1 MGDVVRRSVGAMA
14 WLFAVAPA
22 VGALLA
28 LSPASPAY
36 ADEAKTP
43 IRASMFLNMTAPRI
57 DSREAAYDRTLKG
70 DDPRPKSP
78 NEPEVLPDGSVRY
91 GKTTVTV
98 RNPCP
103 PGSGHYE
110 PLPMPGRRAR
120 N

>member
-1 MGDVVRRSVGAMA
+1 MGDRIRRSVGAMT
-14 WLFAVAPA
+14 WLFAAALA
-22 VGALLA
+22 VGSLVA
-28 LSPASPAY
+28 LSPVRQAY

-57 DSREAAYDRTLKG
+57 DSREAAYDQTLKG
-70 DDPRPKSP
+70 EDPRPKSP
-78 NEPEVLPDGSVRY
+78 NEPVVLPDGSVRY

-110 PLPMPGRRAR
+110 PLPVPGRRAR